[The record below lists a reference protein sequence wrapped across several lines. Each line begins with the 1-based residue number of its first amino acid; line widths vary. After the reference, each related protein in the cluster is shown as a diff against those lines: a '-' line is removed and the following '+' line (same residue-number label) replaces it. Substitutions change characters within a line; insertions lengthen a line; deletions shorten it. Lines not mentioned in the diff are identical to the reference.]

1 MTVKQI
7 SVFVENKPGML
18 AALADVLNENG
29 INMRALSLAETK
41 DFGIIRLILD
51 DPFVNLDEEKIE
63 RVLKESGYVC
73 SITKVLAIAISNQP
87 GSLGKVMKIFGEN
100 EINVE
105 YTYAFTS
112 GVKDKAC
119 MILRVGDNEK
129 AVQALTKN
137 GIKPLCQDDLDQ
149 LYK

>member
-1 MTVKQI
+1 M
-7 SVFVENKPGML
+7 ENKPGML
-18 AALADVLNENG
+18 AELANALNENK

-51 DPFVNLDEEKIE
+51 DPFNAV
-63 RVLKESGYVC
+63 RVLKDCGYVC

-87 GSLGKVMKIFGEN
+87 GSLGKVMQILGDN
-100 EINVE
+100 QINVE
-105 YTYAFTS
+105 YTYAFTA

-129 AVQALTKN
+129 AIEALTKN
-137 GIKPLCQDDLDQ
+137 GVKPLCQDDLDE
-149 LYK
+149 LYR

>member
-18 AALADVLNENG
+18 AELANVLNDNH

-51 DPFVNLDEEKIE
+51 DPFNAV
-63 RVLKESGYVC
+63 RVLKDCGYIC
-73 SITKVLAIAISNQP
+73 SITKVLAIAISNKP
-87 GSLGKVMKIFGEN
+87 GSLGKVMQVLGDN

-105 YTYAFTS
+105 YTYAFTA

-129 AVQALTKN
+129 AIEALTKN
-137 GIKPLCQDDLDQ
+137 GVKPLCQDDLDK
-149 LYK
+149 LYGE

>member
-18 AALADVLNENG
+18 AELANALNENK

-51 DPFVNLDEEKIE
+51 DPFNAV
-63 RVLKESGYVC
+63 RVLKDCGYVC

-87 GSLGKVMKIFGEN
+87 GSLGKVMQ
-100 EINVE
+100 
-105 YTYAFTS
+105 
-112 GVKDKAC
+112 
-119 MILRVGDNEK
+119 ILGDNQIIE
-129 AVQALTKN
+129 ALTKN
-137 GIKPLCQDDLDQ
+137 GVKPLCQDDLDE
-149 LYK
+149 LYR

>member
-18 AALADVLNENG
+18 AELANALNENK

-51 DPFVNLDEEKIE
+51 DPFNAV
-63 RVLKESGYVC
+63 RVLKDGGYIC
-73 SITKVLAIAISNQP
+73 SITKVLAIAISNKP
-87 GSLGKVMKIFGEN
+87 GSLGKVMQILGDN
-100 EINVE
+100 QINVE
-105 YTYAFTS
+105 YTYAFTA

-129 AVQALTKN
+129 AIEALTKN
-137 GIKPLCQDDLDQ
+137 GVKPLCQDDLDE

>member
-51 DPFVNLDEEKIE
+51 DPFNAV

-87 GSLGKVMKIFGEN
+87 GSLGKVMKILGEN

-119 MILRVGDNEK
+119 MILRVGDKEK
-129 AVQALTKN
+129 AGQALTKN

>member
-51 DPFVNLDEEKIE
+51 DPFNAV

-87 GSLGKVMKIFGEN
+87 GSLGKVMKILGEN

-105 YTYAFTS
+105 EI
-112 GVKDKAC
+112 AC
-119 MILRVGDNEK
+119 MVLKYN
-129 AVQALTKN
+129 L
-137 GIKPLCQDDLDQ
+137 
-149 LYK
+149 

>member
-1 MTVKQI
+1 M
-7 SVFVENKPGML
+7 
-18 AALADVLNENG
+18 
-29 INMRALSLAETK
+29 
-41 DFGIIRLILD
+41 
-51 DPFVNLDEEKIE
+51 
-63 RVLKESGYVC
+63 KESGYVC

-87 GSLGKVMKIFGEN
+87 GSLGKVMKILGEN